1 VPPLV
6 PSSLEAA
13 VPTSKA
19 MSKPPL
25 ELRIRGA
32 ARVPRGTSLKS
43 SIAAHLGAPTV
54 VNSTRRTLEDR
65 LANPPTSTGATHS
78 SLLTPGVADGTRGL
92 VALRPS
98 PAAVA
103 VEPTTQTSTEISR
116 PTSATSTPVEGVVLG
131 KRAGR
136 EVSALR
142 DALLARLES
151 ERRLASSPAVPA
163 LEDRKGKGKA
173 HEHEDTAG
181 EEAEQRLRAQAHV
194 RMRLSRAKRD
204 PSDGRL
210 GEGRAETIKDGVEG
224 RAEKKARG
232 APGGEVSGQ
241 HRGRAGDL
249 DSLERQAKLRAQLA
263 RRRM

>member
-1 VPPLV
+1 VPPPI
-6 PSSLEAA
+6 PSSFEAA

-19 MSKPPL
+19 ISKPPL

-32 ARVPRGTSLKS
+32 ARVLRGTSLKS

-65 LANPPTSTGATHS
+65 LVNPPTLTGATNS
-78 SLLTPGVADGTRGL
+78 SLLTPSVAHDTRGL

-98 PAAVA
+98 PPAVA
-103 VEPTTQTSTEISR
+103 AEPAPQTSTEISR
-116 PTSATSTPVEGVVLG
+116 PTSATFTPVEGVVLG
-131 KRAGR
+131 ERAGR
-136 EVSALR
+136 EVGALR
-142 DALLARLES
+142 DALLARLEG
-151 ERRLASSPAVPA
+151 ERRLASGPTVPV

-204 PSDGRL
+204 PLDGRP
-210 GEGRAETIKDGVEG
+210 GEGRAETIKDDVGG

-232 APGGEVSGQ
+232 APDGEDSGQ